1 MTRRTGAAH
10 QNRGNTMLKLIRNR
24 QMKTRAEELAQQQEM
39 EKAKAA
45 LRVRMAELLGHPIET
60 EHAA

>member
-1 MTRRTGAAH
+1 
-10 QNRGNTMLKLIRNR
+10 MLKLIRNR